1 MRGRRREPRKNA
13 AAPENTTSSRIAAR
27 FYMEAMQA
35 QTILTFETRGAGL
48 YEITREI
55 ADWLRD
61 REARGGLLTLFCQH
75 TSASLLIT
83 ENASPAVHRDMLR
96 WFSSLAPEGG
106 AYEHSAEGPDD
117 MPAHLKAALTGNSL
131 TVPVAEGRMLLG
143 TWQGVYLAEH
153 RRAPHRRRV
162 VAHLLGD

>member
-1 MRGRRREPRKNA
+1 MTDEVA
-13 AAPENTTSSRIAAR
+13 E
-27 FYMEAMQA
+27 
-35 QTILTFETRGAGL
+35 
-48 YEITREI
+48 
-55 ADWLRD
+55 WLRQAGAD
-61 REARGGLLTLFCQH
+61 AGLLTLFCQH

-83 ENASPAVHRDMLR
+83 ENASSAVHRDLLR
-96 WFSSLAPEGG
+96 WLSSVAPESG

-131 TVPVAEGRMLLG
+131 TIPVADGRMLLG

-153 RRAPHRRRV
+153 RHAPHRRKV